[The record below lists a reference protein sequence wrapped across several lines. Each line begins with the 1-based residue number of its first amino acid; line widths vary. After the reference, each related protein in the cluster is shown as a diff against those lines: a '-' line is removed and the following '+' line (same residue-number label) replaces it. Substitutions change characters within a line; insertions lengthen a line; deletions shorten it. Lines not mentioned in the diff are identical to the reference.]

1 MSTSSPTRSTSSP
14 SAATVVLALGSNLGD
29 RAWNLRRALH
39 ALRPVVNIV
48 RVSTIHES
56 AAVDAPEGSP
66 PFLNLVLIGTTAL
79 SPASLI
85 AEILAIEKQLG
96 RVRRRVRNEPR
107 LIDIDLILHG
117 ATRMRTRALTL
128 PHPRAREREFVIGP
142 LREISSSVYP
152 EPQRGISGAVAMLT
166 LRGVTRDPSLRS
178 G

>member
-14 SAATVVLALGSNLGD
+14 STVVLALGSNLGD

-39 ALRPVVNIV
+39 ALRSVVNIV

-66 PFLNLVLIGTTAL
+66 PFLNLVLLGTTAL
-79 SPASLI
+79 SPASFL
-85 AEILAIEKQLG
+85 AEILALETRLG
-96 RVRRRVRNEPR
+96 RAPRRIRNEPR

-117 ATRMRTRALTL
+117 TTRMRTRALTL
-128 PHPRAREREFVIGP
+128 PHPRALEREFVMGP
-142 LREISSSVYP
+142 LREISPRENSVP
-152 EPQRGISGAVAMLT
+152 SP
-166 LRGVTRDPSLRS
+166 LRGE

>member
-14 SAATVVLALGSNLGD
+14 NTVVLALGSNLGD
-29 RAWNLRRALH
+29 RAWNLRRAVH

-66 PFLNLVLIGTTAL
+66 LFLNLVLIGTTAL
-79 SPASLI
+79 SPASLL
-85 AEILAIEKQLG
+85 AEMLAIETRLG
-96 RVRRRVRNEPR
+96 RARRRVRNEPR

-128 PHPRAREREFVIGP
+128 PHPRALEREFVMGP
-142 LREISSSVYP
+142 LREICRP
-152 EPQRGISGAVAMLT
+152 LHGLDG
-166 LRGVTRDPSLRS
+166 
-178 G
+178 

>member
-14 SAATVVLALGSNLGD
+14 STVVLALGSNLGD

-48 RVSTIHES
+48 RVSTIHETD
-56 AAVDAPEGSP
+56 AVDAPEGSP
-66 PFLNLVLIGTTAL
+66 PFFNLVLIGTTAL
-79 SPASLI
+79 SPASLL
-85 AEILAIEKQLG
+85 AEVLAIEKRLG

-128 PHPRAREREFVIGP
+128 PHPRALEREFVMGP
-142 LREISSSVYP
+142 LREISLVHPERSEGSRVTPRSVSIAAAP
-152 EPQRGISGAVAMLT
+152 EIPRFGSG
-166 LRGVTRDPSLRS
+166 
-178 G
+178 